1 MASRITVTHKTP
13 AQLAVGGTDISDT
26 SFGRSWQTVLS
37 DVGFGSVSLQNDDAN
52 LAAIDYGDYVQFAL
66 DGTPRF
72 LMQVEGLD
80 TVAISDDEE
89 VGEVTTISGRSHLAE
104 WEGAVVDPPNG
115 IAGLPT
121 TGDRV
126 FNYASAELDVSGW
139 SAAVEIYQQGTYP
152 PLFPPEGWYGDPTGW
167 PDPSGFFM
175 WSRAY
180 DSMTGQPVGFSYF
193 VKDIPVATAGVH
205 SIYIAGDN
213 GYRLW
218 VDGVMIAEVEADIT
232 EGGAG
237 TGEGYQLLK
246 RADLYLD
253 AGTHRFA
260 IEGHNLDDFADMT
273 QSAAGVLFAIYDHD
287 PATGLDDTLI
297 SRSDSFWKAND
308 YPANPPGFTVGEVIR
323 ILLEDA
329 QADGE
334 LTGWSLGF
342 TDTLDSDGVAWPA
355 DQSFSFPV
363 GTDLLTVLR
372 QLGETD
378 IDFAADPTSLTL
390 DAWLIGTKG
399 VAAGAET
406 ATLGDL
412 GFLEF
417 QGRA

>member
-1 MASRITVTHKTP
+1 MASRITATHKTP
-13 AQLAVGGTDISDT
+13 AQLAVGGTDLSAT
-26 SFGRSWQTVLS
+26 SFARTWQSALS
-37 DVGFGSVSLQNDDAN
+37 DVGFGSVSLANDDAN
-52 LAAIDYGDYVQFAL
+52 LAAITYGHYVQFKL
-66 DGTPRF
+66 DGTARF
-72 LMQVEGLD
+72 LMQVENID
-80 TVAISDDEE
+80 TVAISDNEE
-89 VGEVTTISGRSHLAE
+89 AGEVTKISGRSHLAQ

-115 IAGLPT
+115 LDGLPT

-126 FNYASAELDVSGW
+126 FNYASPELDISGW
-139 SAAVEIYQQGTYP
+139 AAAVQVYQQGTYP
-152 PLFPPEGWYGDPTGW
+152 PLFPPDGWFGDPTGW
-167 PDPSGFFM
+167 PDPSGYFI

-180 DSMTGQPVGFSYF
+180 NSMTGQPVGKSYF
-193 VKDIPVATAGVH
+193 AKDITVSAGVH

-218 VDGVMIAEVEADIT
+218 IDGVMVAEVEADIT

-253 AGTHRFA
+253 AGVHRFA
-260 IEGHNLDDFADMT
+260 IEGHNLDDFVDMT
-273 QSAAGVLFAIYDHD
+273 DSIAGVLFAMYDHAT
-287 PATGLDDTLI
+287 ATGLDNALI
-297 SRSDSFWKAND
+297 ARSNNTWKTVD
-308 YPANPPGFTVGEVIR
+308 YPANPPGFTVGKVIR

-334 LTGWSLGF
+334 LAGWSLGF
-342 TDTLDSDGVAWPA
+342 TDTLDSDGVAWPTNQA
-355 DQSFSFPV
+355 WSFPV

-378 IDFAADPTSLTL
+378 IDFEADPTSLTL

-399 VAAGAET
+399 VAEGAET
-406 ATLGDL
+406 ATLSDL

-417 QGRA
+417 TGRA